1 MAEDLI
7 ALRALLD
14 EQRSRWLWELEQAE
28 NTRLKGDDQH
38 FLRAKAGFRCT
49 QDAIS
54 KVEIMLGNLTGWP
67 NLFPDASSLA
77 LGTPVGGGDA

>member
-7 ALRALLD
+7 ALRELLD
-14 EQRSRWLWELEQAE
+14 EQRMRWLWELEQAE
-28 NTRLKGDDQH
+28 NFRLKGEEQL

-49 QDAIS
+49 QDAIE

-67 NLFPDASSLA
+67 NLFPDPSSIA
-77 LGTPVGGGDA
+77 LGTPVGGDHV